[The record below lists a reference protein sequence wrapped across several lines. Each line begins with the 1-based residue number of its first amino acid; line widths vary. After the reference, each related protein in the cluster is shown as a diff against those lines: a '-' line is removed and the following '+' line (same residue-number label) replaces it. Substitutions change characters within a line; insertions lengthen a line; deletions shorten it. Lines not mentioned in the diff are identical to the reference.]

1 MTIESAIANVQAKVG
16 VAARHLETD
25 EEVLHQAADLFFT
38 ASTFKV
44 PLLVEL
50 YRQVDSGTVDM
61 NSRIELTDRLRAPGS
76 GVLKELANG
85 LSLTVHD
92 LAVLMII
99 ISDNTATDMLYDLI
113 DRRCLNQTMQELGL
127 TSTRIPMSCRELLY
141 SMYGIHTHNIAE
153 AATQVSDRLAKS
165 QVVEDSEGA
174 SLDNSNVSSPSDMV
188 GLLGMLYRDD
198 ILSSSSRHA
207 ALDILGRQQH
217 NTIIPHYLPPGTK
230 TAHKTGGV
238 TGVRCDVG
246 IVYAPSGSY
255 TVALMAR
262 EVADRSKIDRQL
274 AGVSRALYEHFEGST
289 MASGFV

>member
-50 YRQVDSGTVDM
+50 YRQVDSGTVGM

-99 ISDNTATDMLYDLI
+99 ISDNTATDML
-113 DRRCLNQTMQELGL
+113 
-127 TSTRIPMSCRELLY
+127 
-141 SMYGIHTHNIAE
+141 
-153 AATQVSDRLAKS
+153 
-165 QVVEDSEGA
+165 
-174 SLDNSNVSSPSDMV
+174 
-188 GLLGMLYRDD
+188 
-198 ILSSSSRHA
+198 
-207 ALDILGRQQH
+207 
-217 NTIIPHYLPPGTK
+217 
-230 TAHKTGGV
+230 
-238 TGVRCDVG
+238 
-246 IVYAPSGSY
+246 
-255 TVALMAR
+255 
-262 EVADRSKIDRQL
+262 
-274 AGVSRALYEHFEGST
+274 
-289 MASGFV
+289 